1 MTKLFKR
8 NCHKC
13 DGTGFLPHYAFV
25 YNGTCFKCNGVG
37 YYTVKTDPAILDAR
51 NAKAAEKREAKREE
65 QRQAYIKRNFWRKIA
80 SGIRQAVW
88 EAERQAEH
96 AAAESISAGKQLI
109 TGKIISTK
117 LVDGFGYNQT
127 VLKMVVKDDRGF
139 KVYGTVPQAIIDE
152 AVPRPHSLGAQVWD
166 YEVLKGQRITFS
178 ATVQASDDDDKFGF
192 FKRPTKAALA
202 A

>member
-13 DGTGFLPHYAFV
+13 HGTGFLPEYAGI

-37 YYTVKTDPAILDAR
+37 YYTVKTDPSILDAR

-65 QRQAYIKRNFWRKIA
+65 QRQAYIRRNFWKKIA

-88 EAERQAEH
+88 AAERQAEH
-96 AAAESISAGKQLI
+96 AAAESISAGKQTI
-109 TGKIISTK
+109 TGTIISTK
-117 LVDGFGYNQT
+117 LVHGFAYNQK

-139 KVYGTVPQAIIDE
+139 KLYGTVPQAIIDAGAE
-152 AVPRPHSLGAQVWD
+152 STICLGEERWD
-166 YEVLKGQRITFS
+166 YEDLKGQRVTFS

-192 FKRPTKAALA
+192 FKRPTMAALA